1 MLAIA
6 AGGQNLDC
14 VKILIN
20 NKANF
25 RLLDSLGNSILH
37 IAVNRDNSLAL
48 EHILKTLPENSL
60 DLNTRNKAGE
70 TPYSIALAN
79 NYKDC
84 VQVLEKYLLKQGDL
98 T

>member
-6 AGGQNLDC
+6 AGGYNLSC
-14 VKILIN
+14 VKILIT

-25 RLLDSLGNSILH
+25 RLLDPAENSILH
-37 IAVNRDNSLAL
+37 IAVNSKNAPAL
-48 EHILKTLPENSL
+48 EYILKTLPDNSL
-60 DLNTRNKAGE
+60 DLNARNKNGE

-79 NYKDC
+79 NYKDL
-84 VQVLEKYLLKQGDL
+84 VQILEKYLHKQGDL